1 MSHSAPTAK
10 ATRRPASSLDVAPRP
25 LSITSLH
32 YRRASVP
39 AHQDLTERVRCEFV
53 EMRGFSPTVEQAA
66 RLFQLDAEECR
77 EILKRL
83 VDEGFLRHMPD
94 GRFRLPS

>member
-1 MSHSAPTAK
+1 MPHSAPK
-10 ATRRPASSLDVAPRP
+10 ATRRPASPLDVAPRP
-25 LSITSLH
+25 LSIPSLS

-39 AHQDLTERVRCEFV
+39 TRHDVAERVRCEFV

-66 RLFQLDAEECR
+66 RLFQLKQEECR

-83 VDEGFLRHMPD
+83 VEEGFLRHTPD

>member
-10 ATRRPASSLDVAPRP
+10 ATRRPASPLDVAPRP
-25 LSITSLH
+25 LSITSLN
-32 YRRASVP
+32 YRRTNVP
-39 AHQDLTERVRCEFV
+39 ARSDIAERVRCEFV

-66 RLFQLDAEECR
+66 RLFQLKAEECR
-77 EILKRL
+77 EILKGL
-83 VDEGFLRHMPD
+83 VDEGFLRHTPD

>member
-1 MSHSAPTAK
+1 MSQSAPK
-10 ATRRPASSLDVAPRP
+10 ATRRPSPLDVAPRP
-25 LSITSLH
+25 LSITSLN
-32 YRRASVP
+32 YRRTTAPPRSDV
-39 AHQDLTERVRCEFV
+39 AERVRCEFV

-66 RLFQLDAEECR
+66 RLFQLNAEECR

-83 VDEGFLRHMPD
+83 VEEGFLRYTPD